1 MKVRKGSLGY
11 WVLLSL
17 EGMVEGLE
25 AFSYSGQMRSMLN
38 LPSNAKQSSLAQ
50 AIRRLRR
57 NGLIEQEMDEQ
68 GKTILKLSELGKD
81 FLGRKEAWD
90 GRYRIIIWDIPE
102 KKRRIRDLFRRR
114 LRDWGFKSWQRSVWV
129 SKQNVTDK
137 LRKLIKDLDIE
148 SWVAVIESDDS
159 SLSYIN
165 FHDRGK

>member
-90 GRYRIIIWDIPE
+90 GRDRIIIWDIPE
-102 KKRRIRDLFRRR
+102 KK
-114 LRDWGFKSWQRSVWV
+114 
-129 SKQNVTDK
+129 
-137 LRKLIKDLDIE
+137 
-148 SWVAVIESDDS
+148 
-159 SLSYIN
+159 
-165 FHDRGK
+165 